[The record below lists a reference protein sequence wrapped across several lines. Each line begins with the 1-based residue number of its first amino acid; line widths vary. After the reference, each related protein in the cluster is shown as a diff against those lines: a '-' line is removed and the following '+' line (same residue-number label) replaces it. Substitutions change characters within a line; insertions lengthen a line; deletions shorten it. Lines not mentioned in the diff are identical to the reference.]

1 MSKGKNMET
10 VFDFVNI
17 TKEEA
22 SKLNEVMMLV
32 KDTLVNIDKNLETFK
47 AQKVLVDQDVQ
58 FLNAVSEKIGVDCFK
73 DVSGENYIEVRLAL
87 LNQSKERL
95 EEEEKRQKTRK
106 EESQTF
112 LNELEN
118 HFTSKTSI
126 IDGKKV
132 VTFIYEKEFYTPILL
147 VAKALGIGKLE

>member
-32 KDTLVNIDKNLETFK
+32 KDTLTNIDKNLETFK
-47 AQKVLVDQDVQ
+47 AQKVLVDQDVN
-58 FLNAVSEKIGVDCFK
+58 FLNSVGEKIGVDFFK
-73 DVSGENYIEVRLAL
+73 DISDENYIEVRLAL

-95 EEEEKRQKTRK
+95 LAEEERQKTRK
-106 EESQTF
+106 EDAQKF
-112 LNELEN
+112 LDELES

-132 VTFIYEKEFYTPILL
+132 VTFIYEKEFYTPVLL
-147 VAKALGIGKLE
+147 VTKALGIGKLE